1 MTSAEIRSFIDRFV
15 RAWESQDPAK
25 VAACYADGCEVVSPI
40 FSTLHGRAE
49 VEKSFTDLI
58 KAFALQRIRVDEAV
72 IGSEDPARAA
82 IVLNMQ
88 STHVGEVFGVP
99 GSGKKI
105 ERTIAFFLTLKD
117 GAIVREQRIY
127 DFTSMLMELGVLKV
141 KPGHAH

>member
-25 VAACYADGCEVVSPI
+25 IGACYADACEVVSPI

-49 VEKSFTDLI
+49 VEKSFAALV
-58 KAFALQRIRVDEAV
+58 KAFALQRIRVDEVV
-72 IGSEDPARAA
+72 ISGDDSQRAA
-82 IVLNMQ
+82 VVLNMQ
-88 STHVGEVFGVP
+88 STHVGEVFGMP
-99 GSGKKI
+99 ASGKKI

-117 GAIVREQRIY
+117 DAIVREQRIY